1 MITKGKG
8 SLKEQLYAVQPV
20 LDDLRLKKNERM
32 KEFSE
37 TQLQIA
43 QISAEIAGNELPID
57 STSLQV
63 NERDWTLN
71 KLAELKSHLQELQNE
86 KVYYISFFYTHTLI
100 L

>member
-1 MITKGKG
+1 MKGKG
-8 SLKEQLYAVQPV
+8 SLKEQLSAVQPV

-43 QISAEIAGNELPID
+43 QICAEIAGNGLSID

-71 KLAELKSHLQELQNE
+71 KLAEIKSHLQELQNE
-86 KVYYISFFYTHTLI
+86 KV
-100 L
+100 

>member
-1 MITKGKG
+1 MKGKG
-8 SLKEQLYAVQPV
+8 SLKKQLSAIQPV

-43 QISAEIAGNELPID
+43 RICAEISGDGLSID
-57 STSLQV
+57 STSLQG
-63 NERDWTLN
+63 NECDWTLN
-71 KLAELKSHLQELQNE
+71 KLAEFKSHLQELQQE
-86 KVYYISFFYTHTLI
+86 KVYYISFLCTRTLI